1 MKLTELLYPFA
12 FLPVCLLLYYV
23 LPKRCR
29 NAALLAASLLFFA
42 WGTPEYLVLLVLAI
56 LLNYFAGL
64 ELESLLEDG
73 KTGHAR
79 LVLVLTIL
87 ADLLPLLFFKYY
99 GEAAAALNRVFVLS
113 LPVHA
118 LPAPVGVSFY
128 TFTLLSA
135 LSDVYHGRAPMEKNL
150 IRFALFVS
158 FFPKLTSGPIVQYAD
173 MQPQLE
179 PHEFVR
185 ERVGS
190 GMRLFVIG
198 LAKKV
203 ILAGLLGTPFYA
215 LKALGPQALSV
226 CGAWLGALLYA
237 LMLYFDFSG
246 YSDMAIGAA
255 KMFGFE
261 VVEKGEVAEKFKQ
274 RDVSEAFWAAF
285 YSLQETL
292 FKRDVATGESRIET
306 DSDKIKESL
315 ADFAEIVKDI
325 LESDSE
331 ITKSDILN
339 GNNIETL
346 KNIYKN
352 TCGLLIKAG
361 EMEESMTKA
370 EVEALIKEAVNKA
383 NSGNNSDGVDDETKK
398 FIIETVKKL
407 ISEQKKE
414 EPVTKE
420 EVTEMLAKAVEPIYK
435 ARGIATNLNNEPAP
449 VEKEDDVFS
458 GMFV

>member
-1 MKLTELLYPFA
+1 MHVIKKARSITDAEIQFISLVDKAANKKSFLITKENDGRASFSAYGKIIKTDEENHYVTGIVYEPMVEDSQGDFMTEEEIQKAAVWFA
-12 FLPVCLLLYYV
+12 KNGDGIDLQHNFE
-23 LPKRCR
+23 KFE
-29 NAALLAASLLFFA
+29 NAVVVESMVAKSDSAIGNEKIKK
-42 WGTPEYLVLLVLAI
+42 GTWLMTVEI
-56 LLNYFAGL
+56 
-64 ELESLLEDG
+64 SD
-73 KTGHAR
+73 
-79 LVLVLTIL
+79 
-87 ADLLPLLFFKYY
+87 
-99 GEAAAALNRVFVLS
+99 
-113 LPVHA
+113 
-118 LPAPVGVSFY
+118 
-128 TFTLLSA
+128 
-135 LSDVYHGRAPMEKNL
+135 SDVWSSIEKGEITGFSMGGKGVYREEETEPESISKSEGSSL
-150 IRFALFVS
+150 IK
-158 FFPKLTSGPIVQYAD
+158 KL
-173 MQPQLE
+173 
-179 PHEFVR
+179 
-185 ERVGS
+185 
-190 GMRLFVIG
+190 
-198 LAKKV
+198 
-203 ILAGLLGTPFYA
+203 
-215 LKALGPQALSV
+215 
-226 CGAWLGALLYA
+226 
-237 LMLYFDFSG
+237 
-246 YSDMAIGAA
+246 A

-325 LESDSE
+325 LESNSE

-339 GNNIETL
+339 GNNIEKL

>member
-1 MKLTELLYPFA
+1 MTEEEIQKAAVWFA
-12 FLPVCLLLYYV
+12 KNGSGIDLQHNFE
-23 LPKRCR
+23 KFE
-29 NAALLAASLLFFA
+29 NAVVVESMVAKSDSAIGNEKIKK
-42 WGTPEYLVLLVLAI
+42 GTWLMTVEI
-56 LLNYFAGL
+56 
-64 ELESLLEDG
+64 SD
-73 KTGHAR
+73 
-79 LVLVLTIL
+79 
-87 ADLLPLLFFKYY
+87 
-99 GEAAAALNRVFVLS
+99 
-113 LPVHA
+113 
-118 LPAPVGVSFY
+118 
-128 TFTLLSA
+128 
-135 LSDVYHGRAPMEKNL
+135 SDVWSSIEKGEITGFSMGGKGVYREEETEPESISKSEGSSL
-150 IRFALFVS
+150 IK
-158 FFPKLTSGPIVQYAD
+158 KL
-173 MQPQLE
+173 
-179 PHEFVR
+179 
-185 ERVGS
+185 
-190 GMRLFVIG
+190 
-198 LAKKV
+198 
-203 ILAGLLGTPFYA
+203 
-215 LKALGPQALSV
+215 
-226 CGAWLGALLYA
+226 
-237 LMLYFDFSG
+237 
-246 YSDMAIGAA
+246 A

-292 FKRDVATGESRIET
+292 FKRDVATGEIRIET

-325 LESDSE
+325 LESNSE

-339 GNNIETL
+339 GNNIEKL